1 MHRLC
6 GHDVPEWAIV
16 VFGRG
21 RGDLQM
27 RTKPTMHK
35 RMLRSALVAAFST
48 AVAVGALGGL
58 TGTSGDAAQ
67 DSTWK
72 TTSVS
77 AAGAGDSTWAVT
89 ASDVPGDSTWVAPAA
104 PGDSTWVAPAV
115 PGDSTWV
122 APSDSTWVAPAVP
135 GDSTWAAES

>member
-35 RMLRSALVAAFST
+35 RMLRSALVAAFS
-48 AVAVGALGGL
+48 AVVALGALSGL
-58 TGTSGDAAQ
+58 TGTKSDVAQ
-67 DSTWK
+67 DSSW
-72 TTSVS
+72 SV
-77 AAGAGDSTWAVT
+77 T
-89 ASDVPGDSTWVAPAA
+89 AA
-104 PGDSTWVAPAV
+104 PGDSSWVIASDAPGDSSWVAPT
-115 PGDSTWV
+115 DSSWT
-122 APSDSTWVAPAVP
+122 
-135 GDSTWAAES
+135 AES

>member
-1 MHRLC
+1 MMHRLC

-35 RMLRSALVAAFST
+35 RMLRSALVAAFS
-48 AVAVGALGGL
+48 AALAFGALSGL
-58 TGTSGDAAQ
+58 TGTQGDAAQ

-89 ASDVPGDSTWVAPAA
+89 ASDVPGDSTWVAP
-104 PGDSTWVAPAV
+104 
-115 PGDSTWV
+115 
-122 APSDSTWVAPAVP
+122 SDTTWVAPAVP